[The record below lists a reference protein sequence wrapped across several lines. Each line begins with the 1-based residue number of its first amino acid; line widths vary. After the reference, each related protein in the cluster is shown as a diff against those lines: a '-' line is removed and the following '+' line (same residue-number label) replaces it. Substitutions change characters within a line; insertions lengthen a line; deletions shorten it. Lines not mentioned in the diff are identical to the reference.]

1 MGCLMPLSRRALL
14 LATGAAA
21 LGAPAADAAAAPP
34 DGADPAVI
42 DRWHRKLVYALDDRP
57 VFWWKLGTKYGVVDG
72 EVTPLWGM
80 QVFFVQ
86 QVRAHRER
94 EFDVASLEIVF
105 LTDLATGALLDRWRN
120 PYTGETL
127 PVPNRVFGPE
137 VQTLTSVGGEVASE
151 MPGSSI
157 RRRHSFGPATV
168 VGDDVWL
175 PIDTASVV
183 TRRSAAGRPFR
194 VSDLETYHGRLAD
207 LERERVRSAPATAV
221 LHIISSWQGWLNM
234 DARPGSQVTRL
245 NATKAF
251 AMRDVPA
258 SIRALLAAHYPTVL
272 AAPLAALDRPPETF
286 ER

>member
-1 MGCLMPLSRRALL
+1 MLLSRRSLV
-14 LATGAAA
+14 LAAGAAA
-21 LGAPAADAAAAPP
+21 LGTRAAVAATP

-86 QVRAHRER
+86 QVRAHRAHD
-94 EFDVASLEIVF
+94 FDVASLEIVF
-105 LTDLATGALLDRWRN
+105 LTDLATGALLEHWRN
-120 PYTGETL
+120 PYTGATL
-127 PVPNRVFGPE
+127 RVPNRVFGPE
-137 VQTLTSVGGEVASE
+137 VQTLTSLGGNVESE
-151 MPGSSI
+151 MPAVSI
-157 RRRHSFGPATV
+157 RRRHSFGPATI
-168 VGDDVWL
+168 VGGDVWL

-183 TRRSAAGRPFR
+183 TRRGGGDGRPFR
-194 VSDLETYHGRLAD
+194 VSDLETFHGRLAD

>member
-1 MGCLMPLSRRALL
+1 MPLSRRTLV
-14 LATGAAA
+14 LAAGAAA
-21 LGAPAADAAAAPP
+21 LGARASAAATP
-34 DGADPAVI
+34 DDTDPAII

-86 QVRAHRER
+86 QVRAHRAR
-94 EFDVASLEIVF
+94 EFDVASLEVVF
-105 LTDLATGALLDRWRN
+105 LTDLTTGALLEHWRN
-120 PYTGETL
+120 PYTGEAL

-137 VQTLTSVGGEVASE
+137 VQTLTSVGGRVDSE
-151 MPGSSI
+151 MPGTSI
-157 RRRHSFGPATV
+157 RRHHSFGPATV

-175 PIDTASVV
+175 PIDTASIV
-183 TRRSAAGRPFR
+183 TRHGGGRPFR

-234 DARPGSQVTRL
+234 GDRPGSQVTRL

-251 AMRDVPA
+251 AIRDVPA
-258 SIRALLAAHYPTVL
+258 SIRALLAAHYPAIL
-272 AAPLAALDRPPETF
+272 AAPLAALERAPESF

>member
-1 MGCLMPLSRRALL
+1 MNFSRRA
-14 LATGAAA
+14 AV
-21 LGAPAADAAAAPP
+21 LGAGACILGARGRALAATP
-34 DGADPAVI
+34 DGADAAVI

-86 QVRAHRER
+86 QVRAHRAAD
-94 EFDVASLEIVF
+94 FDVASLEVVF
-105 LTDLATGALLDRWRN
+105 LTDLATGALLETWRN

-137 VQTLTSVGGEVASE
+137 VQTLGSRGGTVDSE
-151 MPGSSI
+151 LPGVSI
-157 RRRHSFGPATV
+157 RRRHSFGPASV

-175 PIDTASVV
+175 PIDTASIV
-183 TRRSAAGRPFR
+183 TRAGADGPPFR
-194 VSDLETYHGRLAD
+194 VNDLETYHGRLAD

-221 LHIISSWQGWLNM
+221 LHIISNWQGWLKMGN
-234 DARPGSQVTRL
+234 RPGSQVTRL
-245 NATKAF
+245 NARKAF
-251 AMRDVPA
+251 AIRDLPA
-258 SIRALLAAHYPTVL
+258 SLRSLLQARYPAIV
-272 AAPLAALDRPPETF
+272 ADPLAALERPPESF

>member
-1 MGCLMPLSRRALL
+1 MIL
-14 LATGAAA
+14 
-21 LGAPAADAAAAPP
+21 AAAAAAAATAAPCLRAAPDSAAATP
-34 DGADPAVI
+34 DGTDPAVI

-57 VFWWKLGTKYGVVDG
+57 VFWWKLGTKYGVIDG

-86 QVRAHRER
+86 QVRAHRAR
-94 EFDVASLEIVF
+94 DFDVASLEIVF
-105 LTDLATGALLDRWRN
+105 LTDLASGALLERWRN

-137 VQTLTSVGGEVASE
+137 VQTLTSVGGNVDSE
-151 MPGSSI
+151 LPGTSI

-183 TRRSAAGRPFR
+183 TRRGAEGRPFR

-207 LERERVRSAPATAV
+207 LERERVRSAPAAAV
-221 LHIISSWQGWLNM
+221 LHILSSWQGWINM
-234 DARPGSQVTRL
+234 GDRPGSQVTRL

-258 SIRALLAAHYPTVL
+258 SIRALLAAHYPAVL
-272 AAPLAALDRPPETF
+272 AAPLAALDRAPETF
-286 ER
+286 